1 MIARLAW
8 RNLWRQP
15 RRTLLSLLTIAFAC
29 TVTIFLLAL
38 QQGTYSTM
46 KENVLKLYDGY
57 AQVQP
62 PGYADDPDLRK
73 TIDNPQ
79 PLVQQLEGLPGISAV
94 APRAMTYAVLSHLD
108 RSYGAA
114 VVGVSP
120 AAEPKVSALAHT
132 VREGRYLQPSDDQA
146 IVLGSDLARDL
157 RVNIGDSVTL
167 LGSDRDGSLAA
178 DLFKVAGIYDSG
190 NDSLDRQLSEIPL
203 SRFQADF
210 AMGKRINTLV
220 LGGPSLAAVN
230 NALDQARGPVDNAGL
245 TIQDW
250 GGLEPGLKAAIELD
264 ASTSSLWYVSLIVV
278 VVFILLN
285 TLLMSVFERTR
296 EFGVLLAIGMRPGLL
311 GGMVWTELALLAL
324 MGLVA
329 GVVLGAIVTGWYS
342 VHGLSLGGGEDLF
355 AQWGLPGKMYPALSA
370 FSLLAGPVAISA
382 CILLTGFIPYRRIRR
397 LVPVTAMRAV

>member
-38 QQGTYSTM
+38 QRGTYSTM

-62 PGYADDPDLRK
+62 SGYADDPDLRK

-79 PLVQQLEGLPGISAV
+79 PLIRQLEALPGISAV
-94 APRAMTYAVLSHLD
+94 APRAMTYGVLSHLN

-114 VVGVSP
+114 IVGVSP
-120 AAEPKVSALAHT
+120 TAEPRVSVLSNT
-132 VREGRYLQPSDDQA
+132 VQEGRYLKPGDDQV
-146 IVLGSDLARDL
+146 IVLGSGLARDL
-157 RVNIGDSVTL
+157 HVKVGDSVTM

-178 DLFKVAGIYDSG
+178 DVFKVAGIYHSG
-190 NDSLDRQLSEIPL
+190 NDDLDRQLSQIPL
-203 SRFQADF
+203 TRFQTDF
-210 AMGKRINTLV
+210 AMGQRVNTLV

-230 NALDQARGPVDNAGL
+230 QALDQARKPVQKAGL
-245 TIQDW
+245 TVQDW
-250 GGLEPGLKAAIELD
+250 GGLEPGLRSAIQLD
-264 ASTSSLWYVSLIVV
+264 ASTSSLWYISLIVV

-296 EFGVLLAIGMRPGLL
+296 EFGVLLAIGMRPGAL
-311 GGMVWTELALLAL
+311 GGMVWMELALLAL
-324 MGLVA
+324 MGLAA
-329 GVVLGAIVTGWYS
+329 GLLIGTVVTGWYS
-342 VHGLSLGGGEDLF
+342 IHGLSLGGGEDLF
-355 AQWGLPGKMYPALSA
+355 AQWGLPGKMYPQLSA
-370 FSLLAGPVAISA
+370 ISLLAGPVVIST
-382 CILLTGFIPYRRIRR
+382 CILLTGYIPYRRIRR
-397 LVPVTAMRAV
+397 LVPVVAMRAV